1 MKEFNSTAQ
10 FNNWAMRLVK
20 QGIREAVERGDDCW
34 FEVDD
39 DGTIN
44 ISYEYVVACLPD
56 FREPIEAV
64 EMLYNFLRIG
74 CYERITQNEIELI
87 TGGVIPL
94 DHEKII
100 EVTVTLRS
108 YFTCQCVDVFD
119 DLLLSYWNRC
129 VKELGKWPAKAN

>member
-10 FNNWAMRLVK
+10 FNNWVMRLVK

-44 ISYEYVVACLPD
+44 ISYEYVIACLPD
-56 FREPIEAV
+56 FREPVEAV
-64 EMLYNFLRIG
+64 EMLYNFMRIG
-74 CYERITQNEIELI
+74 CYEKITQNEMVLI
-87 TGGVIPL
+87 TDGVIPL

-100 EVTVTLRS
+100 EV
-108 YFTCQCVDVFD
+108 
-119 DLLLSYWNRC
+119 
-129 VKELGKWPAKAN
+129 VKGIHNIFHL